1 MRELRGY
8 GLTWQDMDA
17 IYGRPGSGRAGAWA
31 GMSPVPAPAPSP
43 APAQAPAAAPPAAQ
57 APAQYLPAGW
67 ASRNAAADI
76 EAATAPVAQARDFES
91 FGPGGPVLKDTT
103 PSSSPSSPSSTSS
116 GAGLG
121 LLGLLAFLMWR

>member
-8 GLTWQDMDA
+8 GLTWQDMEA

-31 GMSPVPAPAPSP
+31 GVSPAPAPSP
-43 APAQAPAAAPPAAQ
+43 APAQAPAAAPPPAQ
-57 APAQYLPAGW
+57 PPAQYLPAGW
-67 ASRNAAADI
+67 ATRNAAADI
-76 EAATAPVAQARDFES
+76 EAATAPTASRDFET

-103 PSSSPSSPSSTSS
+103 PSSSPSSPSS

-121 LLGLLAFLMWR
+121 LIGLLAFLFWS